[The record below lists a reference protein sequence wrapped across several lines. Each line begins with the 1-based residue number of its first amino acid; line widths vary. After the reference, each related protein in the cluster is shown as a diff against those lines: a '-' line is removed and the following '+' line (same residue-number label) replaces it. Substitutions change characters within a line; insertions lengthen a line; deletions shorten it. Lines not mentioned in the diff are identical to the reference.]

1 MNSYRILL
9 CLFVAAIGSNVWS
22 QTSTVAT
29 GEGDS
34 RPRQPQITINDDGRI
49 FVAFGRA
56 NEIFVSHSDDG
67 QSFSSE
73 VKVAELPKLALGMR
87 RGPRIAAV
95 EKSLVVSAISHDTGD
110 LMAWHSTDAGD
121 SWSEGVVVNSV
132 PRSAREG
139 LHGMASGPEG
149 SVYLVWLDLRS
160 GSTEIYLSKSSN
172 AGASWSE
179 NVRVYRSPSGT
190 VCECCHPSVSVG
202 PDGRV
207 VVMWRNLV
215 DGDRDMYLT
224 SSDDGQSFDP
234 AQKLG
239 TGSWPLNA
247 CPMDGG
253 DLSIDQDGKVTTVW
267 RRQKTI
273 YVSSTDNPFEKPI
286 GQGEQPWIANATDGT
301 WLLWLERRGG
311 RLKCLQPDGKQIQ
324 LAAKANDPVI
334 ESGQD
339 GAVVVAAWE
348 EQVAGETR
356 IVCQILGQ

>member
-1 MNSYRILL
+1 MTTSRTFLVA
-9 CLFVAAIGSNVWS
+9 LFYLVGFVCSAQPV
-22 QTSTVAT
+22 TVVRGGANAK
-29 GEGDS
+29 
-34 RPRQPQITINDDGRI
+34 PRQPQLCIDQDGAI
-49 FVAFGRA
+49 FLAYGEG
-56 NEIFVSHSDDG
+56 NEIFVVRSEDG
-67 QSFSSE
+67 QNFASE
-73 VKVAELPKLALGMR
+73 VRVAQLPKLALGMR
-87 RGPRIAAV
+87 RGPRINIS
-95 EKSLVVSAISHDTGD
+95 KNTVVVTAISHETGN
-110 LMAWHSTDAGD
+110 LMAWNSTDAGD
-121 SWSEGVVVNSV
+121 SWSQGVVVNSV

-234 AQKLG
+234 PQKLG

-253 DLSIDQDGKVTTVW
+253 DLSIDQDGQVTTVW

-273 YVSSTDNPFEKPI
+273 YVSSADKPYEKPI
-286 GQGEQPWIANATDGT
+286 GQGEQPWIANASDGT
-301 WLLWLERRGG
+301 WLLWLERRSGG
-311 RLKCLQPDGKQIQ
+311 LKCLQPDGKQNL

-356 IVCQILGQ
+356 IVCQMLGQ